1 MVSLLWA
8 GAQSLLPL
16 LYLQQLRAEKIVVE
30 NSPNV
35 LETRRLISEKNYD
48 IIVLAPPLKPSFLLS
63 SRNLLKKGR
72 TIMVYLPG
80 CTLEQQLDFYRQ
92 GASEVFD
99 ALPDVRL
106 LAAKCKALYRVRVFE
121 QNREHQELVMK
132 QGPLCLYPQGRKV
145 TLEGKELSLTP
156 KEYDLLL
163 YMLQNQNQVLSREQ
177 IVEALWGYSFEG
189 GVRTVDTHMKSLRKK
204 LKEHASMLQTVWGIG
219 YQLKGE

>member
-1 MVSLLWA
+1 
-8 GAQSLLPL
+8 
-16 LYLQQLRAEKIVVE
+16 
-30 NSPNV
+30 
-35 LETRRLISEKNYD
+35 
-48 IIVLAPPLKPSFLLS
+48 
-63 SRNLLKKGR
+63 
-72 TIMVYLPG
+72 MVYLPG

-156 KEYDLLL
+156 KEYDLLCICCRTKTRC
-163 YMLQNQNQVLSREQ
+163 SR
-177 IVEALWGYSFEG
+177 ASRLWKRCGAT
-189 GVRTVDTHMKSLRKK
+189 R
-204 LKEHASMLQTVWGIG
+204 
-219 YQLKGE
+219 LKGACARWTRI